1 MATSR
6 FGRWSGLAAV
16 VGGAL
21 WVIVFAIHAARSS
34 AEGWD
39 EFYVSLSGLGVAGLL
54 SVLLVAV
61 GFVGLDMHMPSDWGG
76 PGYGNL
82 GRAGYVV
89 ALVGI
94 LMLILSDALGSFDM
108 LGIFVLMVGSLLVGV
123 AALTR
128 RVLPRWGAIALI
140 VGSLSLLVFLVT
152 QGLIVWLG
160 VPYGAAWI
168 AVGYL
173 LFLGRSGQ
181 FQTASRVR

>member
-21 WVIVFAIHAARSS
+21 WVIVFAIQAARSS

-54 SVLLVAV
+54 SALLVAV
-61 GFVGLDMHMPSDWGG
+61 GFVGLDRHLPSDWGG

-89 ALVGI
+89 ALVGL
-94 LMLILSDALGSFDM
+94 LMLILSGALGSFDM

-123 AALTR
+123 ATLTR
-128 RVLPRWGAIALI
+128 RVLPSW
-140 VGSLSLLVFLVT
+140 
-152 QGLIVWLG
+152 
-160 VPYGAAWI
+160 
-168 AVGYL
+168 
-173 LFLGRSGQ
+173 GRS
-181 FQTASRVR
+181 R